1 MTAVSAATVVVIAG
15 TVLLASAL
23 LLVVLG
29 PVTAPGNR
37 SPAATRPARPAP
49 VLGALRHRPTL
60 VLVTLAACGTFG
72 FGALR
77 IATAASATHLV
88 LVSSIEVVTMLVG
101 AGLDTLVGLAVI
113 IVAIGM
119 LGGVRDTIIAT
130 LTAETTSS
138 DHHTEGFAW
147 LTTFM
152 WAGYGAGTAVG
163 GALTGSAEDGDAALA
178 AAAAIAALA
187 LTIPRTGTAS
197 AGTEAPTDDT

>member
-1 MTAVSAATVVVIAG
+1 M
-15 TVLLASAL
+15 
-23 LLVVLG
+23 
-29 PVTAPGNR
+29 
-37 SPAATRPARPAP
+37 
-49 VLGALRHRPTL
+49 L

-178 AAAAIAALA
+178 AAAAIAALGAALA